1 MRYFRALLVGLLLIP
16 TLSEATLLPS
26 RATVDGYLARF
37 SSDPVDMHKRIDWGV
52 VPGPFYTPELGIGIG
67 VAAVGFYR
75 PDEEQQRAPI
85 SSLSLTG
92 FVSSTGAFGV
102 GYENNTF
109 LRNDQW
115 RFILSGDVSYRPLDY
130 WGQGYAEGHHQRGKQ
145 SYNSRTLSF
154 NPEILYRLQAHTYV
168 GMGGALAYEK
178 ATGLQNKA
186 AGSFFQ
192 HPVPLNEL
200 NTGVSLL
207 FSYDTRDVT
216 INPSK
221 GQLLNLRYTD
231 YLPELG
237 GDNRLSIW
245 DMQYNLYHAVNPT
258 TLLAWDLYG
267 RFAGGN
273 VPWTMDGTLGDS
285 HHLRGYYQGRYRDRN
300 VVTTQIELR
309 KKLSWRH
316 GMVAWAGA
324 GSMSPHPSE
333 VLDGHWL
340 PSVGIGYRFEIKK
353 RMNLRLDYGVG
364 QKSSGFYFQVGEAF

>member
-1 MRYFRALLVGLLLIP
+1 MRYCRTLLVVLFFISSF
-16 TLSEATLLPS
+16 SEATLLPS
-26 RATVDGYLARF
+26 KETIDGYLARF
-37 SSDPVDMHKRIDWGV
+37 SSDPVDMHKSIDWGV

-75 PDEEQQRAPI
+75 PDEEQQLAPL

-92 FVSSTGAFGV
+92 FASSTGAFGL

-109 LRNDQW
+109 LRNDQC
-115 RFILSGDVSYRPLDY
+115 RFVLNGDISYRPLDY
-130 WGQGYAEGHHQRGKQ
+130 WGQGYAAGHSKRGKQ
-145 SYNSRTLSF
+145 SYNSRTMSF
-154 NPEILYRLQAHTYV
+154 NPEILYRVQKHTYV

-178 ATGLQNKA
+178 ATGLQNKET
-186 AGSFFQ
+186 GSFFQ
-192 HPVPLNEL
+192 HPVPLNDL
-200 NTGVSLL
+200 NIGVSLL

-216 INPSK
+216 INPSQ
-221 GQLLNLRYTD
+221 GQLLNIRYTD
-231 YLPELG
+231 YTPDLG
-237 GDNRLSIW
+237 GDHRLSVW
-245 DMQYNLYHAVNPT
+245 DMQYNLYHSFNPT
-258 TLLAWDLYG
+258 TLLAWDLFG

-333 VLDGHWL
+333 VVDGHWL

-364 QKSSGFYFQVGEAF
+364 QRSSGFYFQVGEAF

>member
-1 MRYFRALLVGLLLIP
+1 MPLYLSLLIGLFFLP
-16 TLSEATLLPS
+16 TQLQASLLPS
-26 RATVDGYLARF
+26 KAMVDDYLARF
-37 SSDPVDMHKRIDWGV
+37 SSDHVDMHKSIDWGV

-75 PDEEQQRAPI
+75 PDEEQQSTPL

-92 FVSSTGAFGV
+92 FASSTGAFGL

-115 RFILSGDVSYRPLDY
+115 RFVLNGDVSYRPLDY
-130 WGQGYAEGHHQRGKQ
+130 WGQGYAAGRSKHGKQ
-145 SYNSRTLSF
+145 SYNSRTMSF
-154 NPEILYRLQAHTYV
+154 NPEVLYRLQAHTYF
-168 GMGGALAYEK
+168 GIGGALAYEK

-192 HPVPLNEL
+192 HPVPLDEL
-200 NTGVSLL
+200 NIGVSLL

-221 GQLLNLRYTD
+221 GQLLNIRYTD
-231 YLPELG
+231 YPPELG
-237 GDNRLSIW
+237 GDNRLSVW
-245 DMQYNLYHAVNPT
+245 DMQYNLYHSFSPT

-267 RFAGGN
+267 RFADGN
-273 VPWTMDGTLGDS
+273 VPWTMDGTLGDN
-285 HHLRGYYQGRYRDRN
+285 HHLRGYYEGRYRDRD
-300 VVTTQIELR
+300 VVTTQLELR

-324 GSMSPHPSE
+324 GSMSPRPSD
-333 VLDGHWL
+333 VLDGQWL
-340 PSVGIGYRFEIKK
+340 PSVGVGYRFEIKK
-353 RMNLRLDYGVG
+353 RMNLRLDYGTG
-364 QKSSGFYFQVGEAF
+364 KKSSGFYFQVGEAF